1 VGTDLNTPRNE
12 QETDMRRTLLIVA
25 TALATAAMLVPA
37 AAQARGAHHRTAATA
52 DRNRDRIPDRWER
65 RYRLSLRVKQTR
77 RDQDHDGLNNLGEF
91 RSKTN
96 PRDDDSDNDGVED
109 GDERSHGLNARD
121 DDSDDDGVED
131 GDENAGKV
139 LTFTGGRLTIELTNG
154 DTVSGLVNGDTEIE
168 CEHAKS
174 TATASS
180 RDDDGDENEADDD
193 NERGD
198 GEQGDDEDGNNEG
211 DENDEDDEGACSQS
225 DLVLNAIVHEAE
237 LKATSAGAVFEE
249 VELVK

>member
-1 VGTDLNTPRNE
+1 VGRDLNTPRNE

-25 TALATAAMLVPA
+25 TALATAVMLVPA
-37 AAQARGAHHRTAATA
+37 AAQARGAHHRTSATA

-65 RYRLSLRVKQTR
+65 RYHLSLKVKQTR

-139 LTFTGGRLTIELTNG
+139 LSFTGGRLTIQLTNG

-168 CEHAKS
+168 CEHAES
-174 TATASS
+174 TATARSS
-180 RDDDGDENEADDD
+180 DDDGDEHEGDEDHSGPGGGG
-193 NERGD
+193 ERGD
-198 GEQGDDEDGNNEG
+198 DEG
-211 DENDEDDEGACSQS
+211 DENDEDDEVACSQS

-249 VELVK
+249 IELIK

>member
-1 VGTDLNTPRNE
+1 
-12 QETDMRRTLLIVA
+12 MRRTLLIVA

-37 AAQARGAHHRTAATA
+37 AAQARGAHHRTSATA

-65 RYRLSLRVKQTR
+65 RYRLSLKVKQTR

-121 DDSDDDGVED
+121 DDSDGDGVED

-168 CEHAKS
+168 CEHAES
-174 TATASS
+174 SATARSS
-180 RDDDGDENEADDD
+180 DDEGDENEADDD
-193 NERGD
+193 HSGPGDGERGD
-198 GEQGDDEDGNNEG
+198 DEG
-211 DENDEDDEGACSQS
+211 DENDEDGEVACSQA

>member
-1 VGTDLNTPRNE
+1 
-12 QETDMRRTLLIVA
+12 MRRTLLIVA
-25 TALATAAMLVPA
+25 TALATAVMLVPA
-37 AAQARGAHHRTAATA
+37 AAQASGARHRTAATA

-131 GDENAGKV
+131 GHENAGKV

-180 RDDDGDENEADDD
+180 RDDDGDENEGDEDHSGP
-193 NERGD
+193 GD
-198 GEQGDDEDGNNEG
+198 GERGDDEDGNNEG
-211 DENDEDDEGACSQS
+211 DENDEDDEVACSQA
-225 DLVLNAIVHEAE
+225 DLTPNAIVHEAE
-237 LKATSAGAVFEE
+237 LKATAAGAVFEE

>member
-1 VGTDLNTPRNE
+1 
-12 QETDMRRTLLIVA
+12 MRKTLLIVA
-25 TALATAAMLVPA
+25 TALATAVMLVPA
-37 AAQARGAHHRTAATA
+37 AAQASGARHRTAATA

-139 LTFTGGRLTIELTNG
+139 LSFTGGRLTIQLTNG

-168 CEHAKS
+168 CEHSES
-174 TATASS
+174 TPTARASH
-180 RDDDGDENEADDD
+180 DGDD
-193 NERGD
+193 NEGDEDRSGPGD
-198 GEQGDDEDGNNEG
+198 GERGDDEDGNNEG
-211 DENDEDDEGACSQS
+211 DENDEDDEVACSQA

>member
-1 VGTDLNTPRNE
+1 
-12 QETDMRRTLLIVA
+12 MRRTLLIVA
-25 TALATAAMLVPA
+25 TALATAVMLLPA
-37 AAQARGAHHRTAATA
+37 AAQASGARHRTAATA

-109 GDERSHGLNARD
+109 GDERSHGLNAKD
-121 DDSDDDGVED
+121 DDSDGDGVED

-139 LTFTGGRLTIELTNG
+139 LTFTGGRLTIELTKG
-154 DTVSGLVNGDTEIE
+154 GTVTGLVNGDTEIE
-168 CEHAKS
+168 CDHAES

-193 NERGD
+193 
-198 GEQGDDEDGNNEG
+198 QGDDDQGDNEG
-211 DENDEDDEGACSQS
+211 DENDEDDEVACSQT
-225 DLVLNAIVHEAE
+225 DLVAGAIVHEAE
-237 LKATSAGAVFEE
+237 LTGTGESAVFHE

>member
-1 VGTDLNTPRNE
+1 
-12 QETDMRRTLLIVA
+12 MRRTLLIVA

-37 AAQARGAHHRTAATA
+37 AAQARGAHHRTSATA

-65 RYRLSLRVKQTR
+65 RYRLSLKVKQTR

-121 DDSDDDGVED
+121 DDSDGDGVED

-168 CEHAKS
+168 CEHAES
-174 TATASS
+174 SATARSS
-180 RDDDGDENEADDD
+180 DDEGDENEADDD
-193 NERGD
+193 HSGPGDGERGD
-198 GEQGDDEDGNNEG
+198 DEG
-211 DENDEDDEGACSQS
+211 DENDEDDEVACSQA

-237 LKATSAGAVFEE
+237 LKATAAGAVFEE

>member
-1 VGTDLNTPRNE
+1 
-12 QETDMRRTLLIVA
+12 MRRTLLIVA
-25 TALATAAMLVPA
+25 TALATAVMLVPA
-37 AAQARGAHHRTAATA
+37 AAQASGARHRTAATA

-121 DDSDDDGVED
+121 DDSDGDGVED

-139 LTFTGGRLTIELTNG
+139 LTFQGGRLTIELAKG
-154 DTVSGLVNGDTEIE
+154 GTVSGLVNGDTEIE
-168 CEHAKS
+168 CEHAES
-174 TATASS
+174 TPTAQASHEES
-180 RDDDGDENEADDD
+180 GDDD
-193 NERGD
+193 ND
-198 GEQGDDEDGNNEG
+198 VDDDAQGDNDNQGDNEG
-211 DENDEDDEGACSQS
+211 DENDEDDEVACSQA
-225 DLVLNAIVHEAE
+225 DLTEGVIVHEAE
-237 LKATSAGAVFEE
+237 LSGTGENAVFHE

>member
-1 VGTDLNTPRNE
+1 
-12 QETDMRRTLLIVA
+12 MRRTLLIVA
-25 TALATAAMLVPA
+25 TALATAVMLVPA
-37 AAQARGAHHRTAATA
+37 AAQARGAHHRTSATA

-109 GDERSHGLNARD
+109 GDERSHGLNAKD
-121 DDSDDDGVED
+121 DDSDGDGVED

-139 LTFTGGRLTIELTNG
+139 LTFTGGRLTIELTKG
-154 DTVSGLVNGDTEIE
+154 GTVSGLVNGDTEIE
-168 CEHAKS
+168 CEHAES
-174 TATASS
+174 SATARASH
-180 RDDDGDENEADDD
+180 DDGDENEADDHEGD
-193 NERGD
+193 EDHSGPGD
-198 GEQGDDEDGNNEG
+198 GEDGNNEG
-211 DENDEDDEGACSQS
+211 DENDEDDEVACSQA
-225 DLVLNAIVHEAE
+225 DLAEGAMVHEAE
-237 LKATSAGAVFEE
+237 LTGTGDSAVFHE

>member
-1 VGTDLNTPRNE
+1 
-12 QETDMRRTLLIVA
+12 MRRTLLIVA

-37 AAQARGAHHRTAATA
+37 AAQARGAHHRTSATA

-65 RYRLSLRVKQTR
+65 RYRLSLKVKQTR

-121 DDSDDDGVED
+121 DDSDGDGVED

-168 CEHAKS
+168 CEHAES
-174 TATASS
+174 SATARSS
-180 RDDDGDENEADDD
+180 DDEGDENEADDD
-193 NERGD
+193 HSGPGDGERGD
-198 GEQGDDEDGNNEG
+198 DEG
-211 DENDEDDEGACSQS
+211 DENDEDDEDDEVACSQA